1 MRSRFRGKWD
11 RASVVRAM
19 HGLYA
24 DCVSLARKWMHGGMS
39 VSGLG
44 VDGFE
49 ASTNELILAIGEVF
63 REGLTCAQ
71 AIMRGGWLRG
81 ARVWWR

>member
-1 MRSRFRGKWD
+1 
-11 RASVVRAM
+11 
-19 HGLYA
+19 
-24 DCVSLARKWMHGGMS
+24 MHGGMS